1 MIISR
6 TLCPLLIK
14 EAKSRSS
21 LQLRRKKG
29 KAKRCCEERIFS
41 LHASSLNSLQLTH
54 WENIETH
61 LKFSAGFSTEAQA
74 GYPVPSSFPRCL
86 ENPHGFPRAEATV
99 VLLNTQQQ
107 LLDDY
112 QTHLYPRQG
121 RWLWTPAWGPQPG
134 IFPFPHSTGKCP
146 ELNSA
151 QQRRLQVHPC
161 CAMGQPA
168 PRRWEHRTATGF
180 CNASLPGEHNS
191 EKVPV
196 AWLIL

>member
-61 LKFSAGFSTEAQA
+61 LKFSAGFPTEAQA

-121 RWLWTPAWGPQPG
+121 RWLWTPVWGPQAD
-134 IFPFPHSTGKCP
+134 IFPFPHSTGKRP
-146 ELNSA
+146 ELNGAGTAA
-151 QQRRLQVHPC
+151 QAAGPSMLCYGAASTETLRAQDSDWLLQC
-161 CAMGQPA
+161 QP
-168 PRRWEHRTATGF
+168 PRWT
-180 CNASLPGEHNS
+180 
-191 EKVPV
+191 
-196 AWLIL
+196 